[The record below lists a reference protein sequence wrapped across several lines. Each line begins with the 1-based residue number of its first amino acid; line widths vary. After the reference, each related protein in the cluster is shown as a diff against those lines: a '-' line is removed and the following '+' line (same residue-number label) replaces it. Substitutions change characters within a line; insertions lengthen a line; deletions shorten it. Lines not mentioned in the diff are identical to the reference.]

1 MTILQ
6 VLYVLEV
13 ARQNSISKAA
23 ENLFVS
29 QPALSAQIK
38 RLEQELETIERR
50 RSEALRAIGEKEALV
65 ARQEQEA
72 AAFKALALPTIIS
85 YLLLYAL
92 PF

>member
-29 QPALSAQIK
+29 QAALSAQIK
-38 RLEQELETIERR
+38 RLEQ
-50 RSEALRAIGEKEALV
+50 
-65 ARQEQEA
+65 
-72 AAFKALALPTIIS
+72 
-85 YLLLYAL
+85 
-92 PF
+92 

>member
-1 MTILQ
+1 MEIPDYNILITNAYTSFAGGDAMTILQ

-38 RLEQELETIERR
+38 RLE
-50 RSEALRAIGEKEALV
+50 
-65 ARQEQEA
+65 
-72 AAFKALALPTIIS
+72 
-85 YLLLYAL
+85 
-92 PF
+92 